1 MSTEAIADI
10 KRLESA
16 LRLIAL
22 GYYKADLQT
31 VRSDPN
37 VGWSAAKIARDALME
52 YYK

>member
-1 MSTEAIADI
+1 MATEQKAAE
-10 KRLESA
+10 KRLEAA

-22 GYYKADLQT
+22 GYYKADLIG

-37 VGWSAAKIARDALME
+37 VSWSAAKIARDALVD